1 MFYCKTKAMA
11 NLKAFRE
18 QAVED
23 GDLSSIGFIRDHEGS
38 RVIAADGTLWEWYDD
53 GPQGMCFKQLG
64 SNMSFTTQCH
74 NLPFPDYH
82 N

>member
-1 MFYCKTKAMA
+1 MIYDKDKELA

-23 GDLSSIGFIRDHEGS
+23 GSISTIGMIREHEGFK
-38 RVIAADGTLWEWYDD
+38 VLAVDGTLWEWYED
-53 GPQGMCFKQLG
+53 GKGMTFKQVG
-64 SNMSFTTQCH
+64 SNMSFTVYCD
-74 NLPFPDYH
+74 NLPHMDYH

>member
-1 MFYCKTKAMA
+1 MFFDQKKESA

-23 GDLSSIGFIRDHEGS
+23 GSLSTIGMIRSHEGFS
-38 RVIAADGTLWEWYDD
+38 VLAAEGTLWEWYPN
-53 GPQGMCFKQLG
+53 GNNGMTFKQVG
-64 SNMSFTTQCH
+64 SSISFNTYCD
-74 NLPFPDYH
+74 NLPYQEYH